1 MERLRFYEVDFEYI
15 EYIQKFEK
23 KIMDS
28 INSKSNR
35 KFIGIVLKIDN
46 LDYIVPLTSP
56 KEKHKKMKNNIDFLK
71 MDNGLLGAINFN
83 NMFPVP
89 KELYFEKDI
98 NLEADIKYKNLLI
111 NQISWCNVSSNKER
125 IYRTAKKLYK
135 EITSK
140 KENSHFWSRCCDF
153 ILLEKIAKEY
163 KKTN

>member
-56 KEKHKKMKNNIDFLK
+56 KEKHKKMKNNIF
-71 MDNGLLGAINFN
+71 
-83 NMFPVP
+83 
-89 KELYFEKDI
+89 
-98 NLEADIKYKNLLI
+98 
-111 NQISWCNVSSNKER
+111 
-125 IYRTAKKLYK
+125 
-135 EITSK
+135 
-140 KENSHFWSRCCDF
+140 
-153 ILLEKIAKEY
+153 
-163 KKTN
+163 

>member
-111 NQISWCNVSSNKER
+111 NQIS
-125 IYRTAKKLYK
+125 
-135 EITSK
+135 
-140 KENSHFWSRCCDF
+140 
-153 ILLEKIAKEY
+153 
-163 KKTN
+163 